1 MNDSNRMCQP
11 KSTRAQQIARA
22 ARAFEQRR
30 TGQAPESVNVVLN
43 EDTLVITL
51 HGALSPAE
59 KVMAKTPEGAAQVR
73 EYHRRLFD
81 SSSDSLRRE
90 IKKITGVEVREANV
104 EVEATT
110 GAVVQPLTNGAVVQ
124 VFLLARSVP
133 PDAWS
138 ERGSDG
144 QS

>member
-1 MNDSNRMCQP
+1 MNQSNRMCQP
-11 KSTRAQQIARA
+11 KSTRAQQIAGV
-22 ARAFEQRR
+22 ARAFEQKR

-43 EDTLVITL
+43 DDTLVITL

-59 KVMAKTPEGAAQVR
+59 KVLAKTPEGAAQVR

-81 SSSDSLRRE
+81 SCSDSLRRE
-90 IKKITGVEVREANV
+90 IKRITGVEVREASV
-104 EVEATT
+104 EVETTT
-110 GAVVQPLTNGAVVQ
+110 GAMVQPLVNGAVVQ

-138 ERGSDG
+138 ERVSDDP
-144 QS
+144 S

>member
-1 MNDSNRMCQP
+1 MNQSNRMSQS
-11 KSTRAQQIARA
+11 KSTRAQQIAEA

-59 KVMAKTPEGAAQVR
+59 KVLAETPEGAAQVR

-81 SSSDSLRRE
+81 SSSDLLRQE
-90 IKKITGVEVREANV
+90 IKRITGVEVREASV
-104 EVEATT
+104 EVEATP
-110 GAVVQPLTNGAVVQ
+110 GAVMQTLASGAVVQ
-124 VFLLARSVP
+124 VFLLARRVP
-133 PDAWS
+133 ADAWS